1 MVVRDLFYNTPAR
14 LKFMKKDAA
23 EGAAVFAVVQRVA
36 LSHPEVSVKFLRD
49 GKQELLTP
57 GDGQLQSAV
66 YAVLGRE
73 LALGFTRVKGSGEE
87 MSVTGFVSKPA
98 CCRASRNWQFF
109 FVNGRQVKSRLML
122 AALEEAYQ
130 NQKMVGR
137 FPACVLHLGV
147 KLSAVDVNVHPAKT
161 EVKFGS
167 ERAVFSAVYH
177 AVRAA
182 LEGDRTRPAAVLEPA
197 RPASVP
203 ARPPRLL
210 RRRSPPGPRRPPPCW
225 PSMTPPARSRSG
237 RFGAIRS
244 SGPRRCP
251 PSLSALPLSR
261 RSGQAPYPP

>member
-1 MVVRDLFYNTPAR
+1 M
-14 LKFMKKDAA
+14 
-23 EGAAVFAVVQRVA
+23 
-36 LSHPEVSVKFLRD
+36 
-49 GKQELLTP
+49 
-57 GDGQLQSAV
+57 
-66 YAVLGRE
+66 
-73 LALGFTRVKGSGEE
+73 KGSGEE

-137 FPACVLHLGV
+137 FPACVLHLEV

-182 LEGDRTRPAAVLEPA
+182 LEDG
-197 RPASVP
+197 
-203 ARPPRLL
+203 
-210 RRRSPPGPRRPPPCW
+210 
-225 PSMTPPARSRSG
+225 
-237 RFGAIRS
+237 
-244 SGPRRCP
+244 
-251 PSLSALPLSR
+251 
-261 RSGQAPYPP
+261 

>member
-1 MVVRDLFYNTPAR
+1 
-14 LKFMKKDAA
+14 
-23 EGAAVFAVVQRVA
+23 
-36 LSHPEVSVKFLRD
+36 
-49 GKQELLTP
+49 
-57 GDGQLQSAV
+57 
-66 YAVLGRE
+66 
-73 LALGFTRVKGSGEE
+73 

-137 FPACVLHLGV
+137 FPACVLHLEV

-182 LEGDRTRPAAVLEPA
+182 LEGTA
-197 RPASVP
+197 
-203 ARPPRLL
+203 
-210 RRRSPPGPRRPPPCW
+210 PGPRRCWSPPSLPRYPRAPRACSGGGAHPDRGVRPCW

-237 RFGAIRS
+237 RFGSDPLLRPQALS
-244 SGPRRCP
+244 